1 MESNQRIG
9 ESIRTTSAVDERT
22 TERLDD
28 RNENTKSVSPTSD
41 GSSNEGTTQ
50 LDENT
55 AMSLLK
61 EELLQGTGTEHGKYR
76 VVHFFN
82 NVKSQ
87 SLRIKFLKDE
97 YGYYGHAGPNQ
108 PHVSYSS
115 KGVSIDDIQYSWKQ
129 VTQTLDE
136 LILTNQYLIGG
147 ETIGYQQYRSTLDDD
162 TFIKQN
168 ETKNNSE
175 NSEQELSL
183 FDFSS
188 DNVESENVSDTTMIG
203 SSSLEEEQALQET
216 GQAFYF
222 PETEHFYDTKPK
234 EKIRNNIAAIRLSK
248 KIQKENRLATPEE
261 QVILAKYVGWG
272 GIAKVFDTR
281 SDNYEKEREELRS
294 LVTEKQYKQM
304 RESVLTAYYTDPMII
319 KAMYQKVQAFGFTGG
334 KILDP
339 AMGTGNFFSAL
350 PDTLKDQSELHGIEL
365 DEVTGTIAKQLHPEA
380 DIKIKGFEEVGP
392 LTDQYDLVISNV
404 PFDQQ
409 KVTDSQFERRYSIHN
424 YFLRKAI
431 DSVHDGGI
439 VAIITSTNTLDNLT
453 GDILLDVSKEA
464 KLLGA
469 ARLPNNAFKKIAGT
483 EVTTDILFFQKD
495 VSWAATQAYSPNWCF
510 VKTGKQ
516 GAIWYNNY
524 YHDHPEQVCGQF
536 EIRHHHGNTL
546 SVVSSGTPL
555 DVQLKQVFER
565 IEGRYFGER
574 KIVEEIEKADI
585 VEKEPLSI
593 DEIPLFTHELIDN
606 QIYYNDSNEIVKVD
620 VSGKAFDKMKRLI
633 DIRNTLLDVIAIQRE
648 VDYDTETLK
657 ELQEKLNQ
665 SYDSFVEKYGSINE
679 N

>member
-1 MESNQRIG
+1 MKQSSYLHKYSIDEQLCIHGQRPQAKYLADFDTWIRIGRFVKRGQKAICALRFNEDRVQGLYFFDVSQTYGKKIDFPDYTLSEQEYSQLFTIEQVKSKIAEIQNYSHLSQAENRLAEVIGKELIRYKTIQSFTKSIEWNVDLQDLNKFVPIMQVANEMNRVVSKEILLLKQEERMNSNEYDIQGERSWSTDSSSHISRQQTTGEIRENSGREFEESKQIGIRDKNDGRQLDELRPRNGTKNVESNQRIG

-392 LTDQYDLVISNV
+392 LTD
-404 PFDQQ
+404 
-409 KVTDSQFERRYSIHN
+409 
-424 YFLRKAI
+424 
-431 DSVHDGGI
+431 
-439 VAIITSTNTLDNLT
+439 
-453 GDILLDVSKEA
+453 
-464 KLLGA
+464 
-469 ARLPNNAFKKIAGT
+469 
-483 EVTTDILFFQKD
+483 
-495 VSWAATQAYSPNWCF
+495 
-510 VKTGKQ
+510 
-516 GAIWYNNY
+516 
-524 YHDHPEQVCGQF
+524 
-536 EIRHHHGNTL
+536 
-546 SVVSSGTPL
+546 
-555 DVQLKQVFER
+555 
-565 IEGRYFGER
+565 
-574 KIVEEIEKADI
+574 
-585 VEKEPLSI
+585 
-593 DEIPLFTHELIDN
+593 
-606 QIYYNDSNEIVKVD
+606 
-620 VSGKAFDKMKRLI
+620 
-633 DIRNTLLDVIAIQRE
+633 
-648 VDYDTETLK
+648 
-657 ELQEKLNQ
+657 
-665 SYDSFVEKYGSINE
+665 
-679 N
+679 